1 MDDLRVGVVV
11 PMVGEASILF
21 EMRAFR
27 DRRKIGIWEVHER
40 REVFG
45 GTLGDSTARSV
56 LLGVSIGGIGMA
68 NAAMS
73 TSALIQYWR
82 PDIVVLVGCAGA
94 VSPDFLPGDVA
105 IGRDLC
111 YYASY
116 LTLPDGSVNLDIPGI
131 RVHTDY
137 SLTPDRSQYAVRGE
151 RKRYLH
157 SDPALVSLALEA
169 AKDCQAAHGDGEC
182 LASGEGQR
190 NFPALTRWP
199 EESGW
204 PSPFRDPICAPAV
217 IGTADQINSNAEAI
231 RVIRERFNVQVE
243 DCETTASAHAAL
255 AHKTP
260 FIAIRGISDNEMI
273 NPAYGEFLR
282 SGKGDLGWV
291 EKESTRNAW
300 AVFLRLIQLLP
311 TRYRG

>member
-27 DRRKIGIWEVHER
+27 DRRKICRWEVHER

-116 LTLPDGSVNLDIPGI
+116 LTLPDGSVNLISPGFASI
-131 RVHTDY
+131 QTIF
-137 SLTPDRSQYAVRGE
+137 PDPGPVSVRRSRREEEVPSQRSRARESRTRSCEG
-151 RKRYLH
+151 L
-157 SDPALVSLALEA
+157 
-169 AKDCQAAHGDGEC
+169 
-182 LASGEGQR
+182 SG
-190 NFPALTRWP
+190 
-199 EESGW
+199 
-204 PSPFRDPICAPAV
+204 
-217 IGTADQINSNAEAI
+217 
-231 RVIRERFNVQVE
+231 
-243 DCETTASAHAAL
+243 SA
-255 AHKTP
+255 
-260 FIAIRGISDNEMI
+260 
-273 NPAYGEFLR
+273 
-282 SGKGDLGWV
+282 W
-291 EKESTRNAW
+291 
-300 AVFLRLIQLLP
+300 
-311 TRYRG
+311 